1 MFLWVYRRLNGLIYV
16 LLLIDKDIKYRCKIQ
31 ILGFHVYINCF
42 RNLQENK
49 MVTLRNSAIP
59 ATINHEPL
67 PIRQTQCPR
76 CNNRLQQDFPDME
89 PECVACGYVDY
100 TFIPK
105 VSVGK
110 SILQTATEYFIRYNG
125 TYDYLKDTTVHV
137 KTIRIGNPNGSGR
150 LENRP
155 TCPFCEESMQS
166 LSLSGKRKNKV
177 ETRFKCV
184 SDHRISLFMGSTRS
198 EMGWR

>member
-1 MFLWVYRRLNGLIYV
+1 MKLSLKILI
-16 LLLIDKDIKYRCKIQ
+16 LLIFISIINLHKLNAEEKIKIG
-31 ILGFHVYINCF
+31 L
-42 RNLQENK
+42 L
-49 MVTLRNSAIP
+49 IP
-59 ATINHEPL
+59 LSGN
-67 PIRQTQCPR
+67 QS
-76 CNNRLQQDFPDME
+76 N
-89 PECVACGYVDY
+89 
-100 TFIPK
+100 
-105 VSVGK
+105 VGK

-166 LSLSGKRKNKV
+166 LSLSGKRKDKV